1 MSATERTADGAAAE
15 AAAPSPAPAPR
26 AALGWTVAGLVIV
39 VALAGLVS
47 VLTDAVPELTEG
59 THEADGTTMVISRG
73 LGNGI
78 GAVRVN
84 DPRELVI
91 LDLVQEADAG

>member
-26 AALGWTVAGLVIV
+26 AALGWTAAGLVIV
-39 VALAGLVS
+39 VALAWLVS

-59 THEADGTTMVISRG
+59 T
-73 LGNGI
+73 
-78 GAVRVN
+78 AV
-84 DPRELVI
+84 
-91 LDLVQEADAG
+91 G